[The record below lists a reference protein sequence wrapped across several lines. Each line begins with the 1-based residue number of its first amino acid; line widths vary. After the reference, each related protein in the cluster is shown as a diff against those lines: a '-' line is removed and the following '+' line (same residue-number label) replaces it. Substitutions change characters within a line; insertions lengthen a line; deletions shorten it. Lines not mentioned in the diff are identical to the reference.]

1 MLTTQAAGRPDPA
14 EHAAYYAKY
23 IALVPDGDI
32 LATLDRQL
40 AEVNGLLRGVSEAVG
55 NTRHPPYT
63 WSVKEVVGH
72 LIDSERVFG
81 YRALRFARGDTT
93 PLPGFDENAYARAAH
108 FDSYPLAE
116 LLDEFELL
124 RRSHL
129 HLFRHLDAEAWDRR
143 GVANENPM
151 SVRAL
156 AWILAGH
163 VGHHLA
169 ILLNRLSPT

>member
-1 MLTTQAAGRPDPA
+1 MIAASVSRPDTTEYAP
-14 EHAAYYAKY
+14 YYGTY
-23 IALVPDGDI
+23 ISLVPGGDI
-32 LATLDRQL
+32 LAILERQL
-40 AEVNGLLRGVSEAVG
+40 ADVNGLLRGVPEAVG

-81 YRALRFARGDTT
+81 YRALRFARGDAT
-93 PLPGFDENAYARAAH
+93 PLPGFDENAYARAVQ
-108 FDSYPLAE
+108 FDSYALAE
-116 LLDEFELL
+116 LLDEFELV

-129 HLFRHLDAEAWDRR
+129 HLFRHLDAEAWGRQ
-143 GVANENPM
+143 GVANEKPV

-163 VGHHLA
+163 VCHHLA
-169 ILLNRLSPT
+169 ILRKRLSPA